1 MQTAYRPADN
11 AAERRAKH
19 RVFIKS
25 GDKVRSFAV
34 RPWIAIPA
42 LAVIGTFSVLYIG
55 ATAFLFFHDDI
66 LNASLSRQARMQR
79 QYEDRIAT
87 LRSDLD
93 RLTSRQLLNQEA
105 VETEM
110 SRITNRQSALDARQ
124 DSIATLS
131 QAVRAAG
138 VPVDAA
144 PADNNG
150 GSAAATPPADTPAS
164 DSDDTDPQ
172 ATGSIKPAPPAPA
185 EASAVAPL
193 SFNFAP
199 AGDKAGLSVESP
211 TLATVGQSLDHLAH
225 DQVAFVDAVATDV
238 ASRSDRMATVL
249 ASLGQRVPPSRAE
262 TADVGGPL
270 VEIDENADPATFRST
285 VDLVSAEVDR
295 FVALRRLAGE
305 LPLSRPLAESIV
317 TSGFGARLDPFLGRP
332 AIHPGIDFAALE
344 GSPAHATAAG
354 TVIVAGA
361 NGGYGNEVE
370 IDHGNGI
377 TTRYGHLSEIDVQIG
392 QVVSKGAVVGKTGST
407 GRSTGPHLHY
417 EVRVDGAAVDPA
429 TFINAGHRIASLL

>member
-1 MQTAYRPADN
+1 MSTAYRPADHVV
-11 AAERRAKH
+11 ERQALH
-19 RVFIKS
+19 RVFIRS
-25 GDKVRSFAV
+25 GDKVRTFAI
-34 RPWIAIPA
+34 RPWLAIPA
-42 LAVIGTFSVLYIG
+42 VAVIGLFSVLYIG

-105 VETEM
+105 VEAEM
-110 SRITNRQSALDARQ
+110 SRIANRQSALDARQ

-138 VPVDAA
+138 VAVDAA
-144 PADNNG
+144 PDDTG
-150 GSAAATPPADTPAS
+150 VAAAPPSPPDSAAS
-164 DSDDTDPQ
+164 DSDDIDTQP
-172 ATGSIKPAPPAPA
+172 TGSIKPAPPPPA
-185 EASAVAPL
+185 QASAVAPL

-199 AGDKAGLSVESP
+199 AGGQADTSATSP
-211 TLATVGQSLDHLAH
+211 TLATIDHSLDHLAH

-238 ASRSDRMATVL
+238 ASRSDRVATIL
-249 ASLGQRVPPSRAE
+249 ASLGQRVPPNRAE
-262 TADVGGPL
+262 SADVGGPL
-270 VEIDENADPATFRST
+270 VEIDENADPGTFRST
-285 VDLVSAEVDR
+285 VDLIGAEVDR
-295 FVALRRLAGE
+295 FVALRRLVGE
-305 LPLSRPLAESIV
+305 LPLSRPLAESFI
-317 TSGFGARLDPFLGRP
+317 TSGFGPRLDPFLGRP

-392 QVVSKGAVVGKTGST
+392 QVVGKGAVVGKTGST

-417 EVRVDGAAVDPA
+417 EVRVDGAAVDPT
-429 TFINAGHRIASLL
+429 TFISAGRRIASLL